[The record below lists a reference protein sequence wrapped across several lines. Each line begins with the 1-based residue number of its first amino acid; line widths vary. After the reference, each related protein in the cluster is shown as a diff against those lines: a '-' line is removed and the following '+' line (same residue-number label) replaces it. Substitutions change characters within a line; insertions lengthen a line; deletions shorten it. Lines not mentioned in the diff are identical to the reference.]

1 MEYTLVF
8 FILLLFFLIR
18 SRRKTA
24 VRLRL
29 IRKRKQKKE
38 RTVMNE
44 LLKQYVGKNC
54 IIYSLEDFVNTTGVI
69 TSLNEPWM
77 EVETKNGKKLVNTE
91 YVLRIEEK
99 PEKKK

>member
-1 MEYTLVF
+1 MEYTWVF

-24 VRLRL
+24 VRLCL

-44 LLKQYVGKNC
+44 LLKQYVGTNC

-69 TSLNEPWM
+69 TSLNEPWL

>member
-18 SRRKTA
+18 SRRKTT

-77 EVETKNGKKLVNTE
+77 EVETKNGKKLINTE